1 MCVEKES
8 IERRIKL
15 ILIEARKIWR
25 RNYFENRTCKMAFHL
40 IYTLE
45 CSEVQMLLK
54 QKAIG

>member
-15 ILIEARKIWR
+15 TLIEARKIWR
-25 RNYFENRTCKMAFHL
+25 RNYFENQSYKMAFHQ

-45 CSEVQMLLK
+45 CSKVQMLLK
-54 QKAIG
+54 QRAIG